1 MSVVQPV
8 MVTPTREEI
17 LAVYAAGPEAV
28 VLLVQ
33 QLCEAHA
40 REIAALT
47 ARVEALEARLAQD
60 SHNSHKPPS
69 SDGLVKKR
77 PKPKSLRQRSGKK
90 PGGQRGRA
98 GHTRRLVAQPDA
110 VIEHGPAQCA
120 QCGQE
125 LATAPATYVE
135 RRQVAELPPQRLVV
149 TEHRV
154 SHKVCPACAATTA
167 GTFPVDVTQPVQ
179 YGPRLK
185 ATCVYLQDYQLLP
198 FARTQEL
205 LHDLFGETVSLGT
218 LANAQAAAAEQL
230 APIEAQIK
238 ATITAARV
246 VRFDETGIRIAGR
259 TQWLHV
265 ASTLQW
271 TYYAYHAQRAGKAF
285 DDIGILPVFRGTAV
299 HDALATYLD
308 KRYRKRSVCQHALCN
323 AHLLRELIALEE
335 TTAEAWP
342 QQLIDLLLHA
352 KAEVAQAREASATA
366 LAPARQ
372 AALTR
377 RYQRLVQRGL
387 RLNPR
392 TNPPGGRR
400 GRTQQSPA
408 RNLLECLRDHRKA
421 VLASMYHFEVP
432 ADNNLAE
439 RDVRMIKVRHKVS
452 GCFRS
457 SAAAFCRICGY
468 ISTLR
473 KQGQGVIQ
481 GLLSLFGGPPFVLQL
496 AA

>member
-1 MSVVQPV
+1 MA
-8 MVTPTREEI
+8 TPTREEI

-28 VLLVQ
+28 VQLVQ
-33 QLCEAHA
+33 QLCEVHA

-69 SDGLVKKR
+69 SDGLAKKR

-90 PGGQRGRA
+90 PGGQRGHV
-98 GHTRRLVAQPDA
+98 GHTRRLVAHPDA

-125 LATAPATYVE
+125 LATAPVTYVE

-218 LANAQAAAAEQL
+218 LANAQATAAEQL
-230 APIEAQIK
+230 VPIEAQIK

-246 VRFDETGIRIAGR
+246 AHFDETGIRIAGR

-271 TYYAYHAQRAGKAF
+271 TYYAYHAQRAGPAF

-299 HDALATYLD
+299 HDALSSYLD
-308 KRYRKRSVCQHALCN
+308 KRHRKQWVCQHALCN
-323 AHLLRELIALEE
+323 AHLLRELIALQE
-335 TTAEAWP
+335 TTTQAWT
-342 QQLIDLLLHA
+342 QQLIDLLLQA
-352 KAEVAQAREASATA
+352 KAEVAQARETSETA

-377 RYQRLVQRGL
+377 RYQRVVQRGL
-387 RLNPR
+387 RLNPA
-392 TNPPGGRR
+392 NPPSGRR
-400 GRTQQSPA
+400 GRTRQSPA
-408 RNLLECLRDHRKA
+408 RNLLERLRDHRKA
-421 VLASMYHFEVP
+421 VLAFMYHFEVP
-432 ADNNLAE
+432 FDNNLAE

-457 SAAAFCRICGY
+457 ADAAAAFCRIRGY

-473 KQGQGVIQ
+473 KQGQGVIA
-481 GLLSLFGGPPFVLQL
+481 GLLSLFGGQPFVPQL